1 MRLTSQTLA
10 ASTVAAVLGLAGCGS
25 SSTHSSAANSTSA
38 AATVTQA
45 ARATTVAWGRADT
58 PAAICSLMSYGF
70 KLGGGHGQSPSRCTS
85 WVTKALGPFTASST
99 RIISIKRVGGQTAVT
114 ASFSG
119 HTETLYLLK
128 ECGGLKVASINQP
141 QPDPPPAPGC

>member
-10 ASTVAAVLGLAGCGS
+10 ASTIAVLALTGCGS
-25 SSTHSSAANSTSA
+25 SSTHSSAANSTRA
-38 AATVTQA
+38 PATVTQA

-70 KLGGGHGQSPSRCTS
+70 KLGDGRGQAPSRCTS

-119 HTETLYLLK
+119 HTETLYLIK

-141 QPDPPPAPGC
+141 HPNPPPAPGC

>member
-10 ASTVAAVLGLAGCGS
+10 ASTVAVLALTGCGS
-25 SSTHSSAANSTSA
+25 SSTHSSAANSTRA
-38 AATVTQA
+38 AATMTQA
-45 ARATTVAWGRADT
+45 ARATAVAWGRADT

-70 KLGGGHGQSPSRCTS
+70 KLGGGRGQAPSRCTS
-85 WVTKALGPFTASST
+85 WVTKTLGPFTASST
-99 RIISIKRVGGQTAVT
+99 RIISVKRAEGQTAVT

-119 HTETLYLLK
+119 HTETLYLIK

-141 QPDPPPAPGC
+141 HPDPPPPPGC